1 MGNRARFEFVRIA
14 PPEEIAE
21 YLTSFAGGLKRGEVM
36 LESGERRVRL
46 VPAADLK
53 LELAVKQRDDKGR
66 IEVQISWRRG
76 GAGRAT
82 DLQVQVG
89 GRSRS

>member
-53 LELAVKQRDDKGR
+53 DDKGR

-89 GRSRS
+89 GRSGS